1 MKRQLTRTTFILL
14 SVGALWIALAPAA
27 QAGSCSLAQAAGQW
41 GASYSGTVL
50 TPSAAIP
57 IASAGRFYQDSSG
70 NVSGTETVNLGG
82 NASDD
87 VFKGKLTLGSHCT
100 WVLVANVYQN
110 GQLVR
115 TSTIDG
121 VYLSNLTEVKAVF
134 RSATLPDGTNLPVVI
149 TVYGNRQFTPDED

>member
-14 SVGALWIALAPAA
+14 SIGALWIALTPAA
-27 QAGSCSLAQAAGQW
+27 QAGCSQTQAAGQW
-41 GASYSGTVL
+41 GFSYSGTVL
-50 TPSAAIP
+50 TPSAAVP

-87 VFKGKLTLGSHCT
+87 VIKGKLTLGTNCT

-110 GQLVR
+110 GQKVR
-115 TSTIDG
+115 TSTING

-134 RSATLPDGTNLPVVI
+134 RSATLPDGTDLPVVI
-149 TVYGNRQFTPDED
+149 TIDGSRLFTPDED

>member
-14 SVGALWIALAPAA
+14 SVAALWIAMAPAA

-41 GASYSGTVL
+41 GFSYSGTVL

-57 IASAGRFYQDSSG
+57 IASAGRFHQDSSG

-82 NASDD
+82 DASDD
-87 VFKGKLTLGSHCT
+87 VIKGKLTVASNCT
-100 WVLVANVYQN
+100 FVLVANVYQN
-110 GQLVR
+110 GQKVR

-121 VYLSNLTEVKAVF
+121 VYLSNLTQVKAVF

>member
-14 SVGALWIALAPAA
+14 SVGALWITLAQPA
-27 QAGSCSLAQAAGQW
+27 QAGCSQAQAAGQW
-41 GASYSGTVL
+41 GFSYSGTVL
-50 TPSAAIP
+50 TPSAAVP
-57 IASAGRFYQDSSG
+57 IAAAGRFSQDSSG

-87 VFKGKLTLGSHCT
+87 VFKGKLTLGSNCT
-100 WVLVANVYQN
+100 WVLVANVYQK

-121 VYLSNLTEVKAVF
+121 VYLANLTEVKAVF
-134 RSATLPDGTNLPVVI
+134 RSATLLDGTNLPVVI
-149 TVYGNRQFTPDED
+149 TIDGNRLFTPEEE